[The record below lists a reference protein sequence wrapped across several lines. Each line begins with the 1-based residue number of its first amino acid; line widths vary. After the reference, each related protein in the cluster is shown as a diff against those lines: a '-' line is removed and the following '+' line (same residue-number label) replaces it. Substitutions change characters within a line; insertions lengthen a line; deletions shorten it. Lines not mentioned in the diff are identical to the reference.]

1 MSFCCLGV
9 GLLLSVSRRDSSSFC
24 PVKWLFQMMQ
34 AGRFNDPLPMM
45 CRESDRG
52 CSIVK
57 PNASSSPY
65 SLPDALAGTLCCYCS
80 FPGMKKR
87 ECTTYRRTLL
97 AFVCQVPSYWTGK
110 TYYPEIELS
119 KRDRSNVPTP
129 YCLFKGGRKRLWDHL
144 TFIAFQSFS
153 DFARLEYETKVI
165 LQYARSFFPTY
176 PNRTY
181 YYLVERKA
189 AFSSFPS
196 ADQMSEVERLLS
208 LRYYQ

>member
-1 MSFCCLGV
+1 MNSHKASMYSYLELSERGRLLHFFCSFWRTARSTWSESWKMSFCCLGV

-110 TYYPEIELS
+110 TKHIIPRLS
-119 KRDRSNVPTP
+119 FQSGIVPTCP
-129 YCLFKGGRKRLWDHL
+129 RL
-144 TFIAFQSFS
+144 TAYSR
-153 DFARLEYETKVI
+153 AGE
-165 LQYARSFFPTY
+165 
-176 PNRTY
+176 
-181 YYLVERKA
+181 
-189 AFSSFPS
+189 S
-196 ADQMSEVERLLS
+196 AYGTIWHS
-208 LRYYQ
+208 